1 MKVSIITYHDE
12 DNYGATLQAYA
23 TYRAVKELGYTPE
36 IINLHMG
43 HHEGLFSKIIFSLKR
58 YRFNRF
64 REKFFINKSRL
75 YKSLEELQQN
85 PPKSDV
91 YLVGSDQTW
100 NPVISK
106 EYALAYF
113 LDFGGEEVK
122 RISYAS
128 SFGTSTWN
136 DSAFAKKEHVKR
148 LLSRF
153 STRLIREDKGV
164 EICKNEFGLDATQV
178 VDPVL
183 LFPSYPEITGS
194 IKQRDDIVVYKIVN
208 DVEFYRRAVTLGKNL
223 SCGVRSIGS
232 LRQLKNIK
240 TAYPERIEKWIA
252 NIASAKYVFT
262 DSFHGTVLSLL
273 YHRQFVVYAGD
284 KSKLSRITSL
294 LKLVGLENRL
304 FTNEDSIEEIQRVL
318 TTPIDY
324 SKIDKILNMQRANSI
339 DCLRKA
345 LNGYKPMDNATAGG
359 QKVSC

>member
-36 IINLHMG
+36 IINLHMA
-43 HHEGLFSKIIFSLKR
+43 HREGFLSKIIFCLKR

-64 REKFFINKSRL
+64 RAIFLPNKTRV
-75 YKSLEELQQN
+75 YTSLEDLQMD

-113 LDFGGEEVK
+113 LDFGDDDVK
-122 RISYAS
+122 RVSYAS

-136 DSAFAKKEHVKR
+136 DSVSAKKDNVKR
-148 LLSRF
+148 LLARL

-164 EICKNEFGLDATQV
+164 EICKNEFELDAIQV

-183 LFPSYPEITGS
+183 LFPSYPEITGT
-194 IKQRDDIVVYKIVN
+194 IKETDDIVVYKIKK
-208 DVEFYRRAVTLGKNL
+208 DSEFYRRAVILGQRL
-223 SCGVRSIGS
+223 ACGVRSIGS
-232 LRQLKNIK
+232 MRQLKGIK
-240 TAYPERIEKWIA
+240 TAYPEKIENWIA
-252 NIASAKYVFT
+252 GIASAKYVFT

-273 YHRQFVVYAGD
+273 YHRQFVVYAGERN
-284 KSKLSRITSL
+284 KLSRITSL

-304 FTNEDSIEEIQRVL
+304 FTNEDSIDEIQKVL

-324 SKIDKILNMQRANSI
+324 VEIDKILDNQRTYSI
-339 DCLRKA
+339 SCLRKA
-345 LNGYKPMDNATAGG
+345 VED
-359 QKVSC
+359 

>member
-36 IINLHMG
+36 IINLHMA
-43 HHEGLFSKIIFSLKR
+43 HRESLPTKIIFGLKR
-58 YRFNRF
+58 FRFNCF
-64 REKFFINKSRL
+64 RAKFMPNKTRIYS
-75 YKSLEELQQN
+75 SLEELQN
-85 PPKSDV
+85 EPPKSDV

-113 LDFGGEEVK
+113 LDFGCDDMK
-122 RISYAS
+122 RVSYAS
-128 SFGTSTWN
+128 SFGTSSWT
-136 DSAFAKKEHVKR
+136 DSDFAKKENVKR

-153 STRLIREDKGV
+153 SSLLIREDKGV

-183 LFPSYPEITGS
+183 LFPSYPELTGR
-194 IKQRDDIVVYKIVN
+194 IKQSDDIVVYKIKN
-208 DVEFYRRAVTLGKNL
+208 DAEFYRRAVVLGQKM
-223 SCGVRSIGS
+223 SCDVRSIGS
-232 LRQLKNIK
+232 MRQLKGIK
-240 TAYPERIEKWIA
+240 TAYPEKIENWIA

-273 YHRQFVVYAGD
+273 YHRQFVIYAAE
-284 KSKLSRITSL
+284 KEKLSRITSL

-304 FTNEDSIEEIQRVL
+304 FTKEDNMDEIQKVL
-318 TTPIDY
+318 TIPIDY
-324 SKIDKILNMQRANSI
+324 TEVDRILNRQRAESI
-339 DCLRKA
+339 DYLRKA
-345 LNGYKPMDNATAGG
+345 LDGYKPLDVINKRGG
-359 QKVSC
+359 